1 MKEKYEGVD
10 LKEEEKKKIDIY
22 IQKKE
27 LNKLVINSDYYPF
40 ILQIEDLKNRRK
52 NRSRSKSIKKKR
64 KKSKSRSI
72 SQEDSYKK
80 RNKVKK
86 YRY

>member
-10 LKEEEKKKIDIY
+10 LKEEEKKKIDVY

-40 ILQIEDLKNRRK
+40 IL
-52 NRSRSKSIKKKR
+52 
-64 KKSKSRSI
+64 
-72 SQEDSYKK
+72 
-80 RNKVKK
+80 
-86 YRY
+86 